1 MEDGGIT
8 IVMSPVQLAAVLSDK
23 TVTEAETL
31 SNRLI
36 GGLGVIL
43 GAVEMAGAAAL
54 CIAPEPTGLTKAGCV
69 VVGAHSLD
77 SVHSAAEQVI
87 SGRDTRSATYQLAV
101 SAAREL
107 GADQETALNIG
118 MAVDI
123 AVPLGFAA
131 AIGAVRVAAV
141 KAGRIKLIQHESLAG
156 IKPGGHT
163 IANHVGKTDAEL
175 LARFEQNKRLMMS
188 STFRDLNT
196 AETVIS
202 KALYVNRANIKS
214 LLGGGKRG
222 MRLTL
227 NYSAGQ
233 EVGYGYAR
241 SSSQRI
247 SMRAV
252 RIVIDLQQFNGKPY
266 YILTAFPTP

>member
-1 MEDGGIT
+1 MDDGGIS

-31 SNRLI
+31 SNRLL
-36 GGLGVIL
+36 GGLGVLL
-43 GAVEMAGAAAL
+43 GGVEMAGAATL

-77 SVHSAAEQVI
+77 TVHSAAQQMI

-101 SAAREL
+101 NAARQL
-107 GADQETALNIG
+107 GADEDTALKIG
-118 MAVDI
+118 MTVDI
-123 AVPLGFAA
+123 AVPVGFAA
-131 AIGAVRVAAV
+131 AIGAVRVAAIR
-141 KAGRIKLIQHESLAG
+141 AGRVRLIEHESVNGL
-156 IKPGGHT
+156 KPGGHT
-163 IANHVGKTDAEL
+163 LANHVGKTDSEL

-188 STFRDLNT
+188 STFKSLDV

-202 KALYVNRANIKS
+202 RALYINRDTIKS
-214 LLGGGKRG
+214 VLAGAKQGA
-222 MRLTL
+222 RLTI
-227 NYSAGQ
+227 NHSAGR

-241 SSSQRI
+241 ASSQR
-247 SMRAV
+247 MMMHAV
-252 RIVIDLQQFNGKPY
+252 RIVIDIQEYNGKPC